1 MVTEEVK
8 HCIKKSI
15 LCWLATTDSRNE
27 PNVSPK
33 EMFTLYGESTLLVA
47 NIASPQTVRNIVA
60 NPKVCVSFVDIF
72 IQKGFKVKGTAKV
85 IDNTDK
91 DYDHKL
97 KMLIDLFTD
106 KFPIKSI
113 IEIDLIKAERI
124 LAPSY
129 YLYPETTE
137 KNQAENAM
145 KSYGVKP
152 INPLVNG

>member
-1 MVTEEVK
+1 MEKETLKRGRVAGNRELSAFAFKVSYFEKEDHYIIIDGPK
-8 HCIKKSI
+8 HCRQSQG
-15 LCWLATTDSRNE
+15 LCQFHGYFY
-27 PNVSPK
+27 P
-33 EMFTLYGESTLLVA
+33 
-47 NIASPQTVRNIVA
+47 
-60 NPKVCVSFVDIF
+60 
-72 IQKGFKVKGTAKV
+72 KGTAKV

-106 KFPIKSI
+106 NFPIKSI
-113 IEIDLIKAERI
+113 IENDLIKAERI